1 VPDTITFAVGNPL
14 NVTTDIRL
22 DVDNTCAGF
31 TAVVAPLVL
40 AGMAPGEVRNASL
53 VTTPPDPVVLG
64 SGCHIDVRGYFR
76 LGSRWMPLNE
86 GIRKL
91 DVPPVQ
97 VSNPPGV
104 PPWSSPLITFRE
116 EPLRAGVPNS
126 ICIELHNPLPI
137 TKVVTLTYQVANY
150 GAGIGFTT
158 VPGGVITVTL
168 PPNSRQRYCV
178 SWTPSVPG
186 HYCVLVTVGY
196 PGYRPTRVQ
205 RNVDVYRNWRPDL
218 TIPFVIRN
226 PDLISHTLRFRP
238 VLWGI
243 DPNLYEVVF
252 QIPRPGGGGD
262 PAPDV
267 IGAGQQLQLQVAF
280 RPRAFATT
288 TSLASLRS
296 PLATQATNPIFGDVQ
311 RVDVAVEMDGKAV
324 SGFSAVFEKSLVFL
338 PLIRK
343 S

>member
-1 VPDTITFAVGNPL
+1 
-14 NVTTDIRL
+14 
-22 DVDNTCAGF
+22 
-31 TAVVAPLVL
+31 
-40 AGMAPGEVRNASL
+40 
-53 VTTPPDPVVLG
+53 
-64 SGCHIDVRGYFR
+64 
-76 LGSRWMPLNE
+76 
-86 GIRKL
+86 
-91 DVPPVQ
+91 
-97 VSNPPGV
+97 
-104 PPWSSPLITFRE
+104 
-116 EPLRAGVPNS
+116 
-126 ICIELHNPLPI
+126 
-137 TKVVTLTYQVANY
+137 
-150 GAGIGFTT
+150 
-158 VPGGVITVTL
+158 
-168 PPNSRQRYCV
+168 
-178 SWTPSVPG
+178 
-186 HYCVLVTVGY
+186 VLVTVGY